1 MTIALAAFSLFRNK
15 MPVAEAPRSSEGKH
29 LSASSDKVLNYR
41 KDNAVE
47 VGVRTALSL
56 TKSDSLGI

>member
-1 MTIALAAFSLFRNK
+1 